1 MMAVRSA
8 SCDRPR
14 RRPPTWPR
22 ALAEARWVGALA
34 NQLALKLGQRG
45 KQIKHEAALGRS
57 RVDGVGQGNQ
67 AYAQLLKVAH
77 HLQQVLKGAPQAV
90 ELVDVDGVAGAQLR
104 Q

>member
-1 MMAVRSA
+1 
-8 SCDRPR
+8 
-14 RRPPTWPR
+14 
-22 ALAEARWVGALA
+22 VGALA